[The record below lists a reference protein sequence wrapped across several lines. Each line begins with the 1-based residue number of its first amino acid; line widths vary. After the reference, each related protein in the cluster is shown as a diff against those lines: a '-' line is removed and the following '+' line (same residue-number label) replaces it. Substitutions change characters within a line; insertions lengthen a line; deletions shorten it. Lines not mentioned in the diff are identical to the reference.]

1 MIRGSACWRVRPA
14 ARRHPQDQPGY
25 RGDPE
30 DPGGRRQVK
39 AQFAIPV
46 TDTVEQF
53 NKQIKDE
60 TAHLTEV
67 FKEVTN

>member
-1 MIRGSACWRVRPA
+1 VIEKINRDIVAILKT
-14 ARRHPQDQPGY
+14 
-25 RGDPE
+25 PE
-30 DPGGRRQVK
+30 VDAKIKGQY
-39 AQFAIPV
+39 AIPV